1 VRNPV
6 SGAQFRRDVKL
17 AQKRG
22 KDMAKLREVIQVL
35 IDTRPLPPR
44 CKDHPLGGD
53 WKHLKHFRDCHIE
66 PDWLLIY
73 KIDGDDLYLVRTG
86 THSDL
91 FWLRN
96 FERAMRSGVLAIC
109 ATWWLREHALAK
121 SRRIPKPWT
130 YMRARL
136 TAAREAP

>member
-22 KDMAKLREVIQVL
+22 QDMAKLREL
-35 IDTRPLPPR
+35 IGLLIEGDPLPLHY
-44 CKDHPLGGD
+44 KDHSLGGD
-53 WKHLKHFRDCHIE
+53 WKHHRDCHIE

-91 FWLRN
+91 F
-96 FERAMRSGVLAIC
+96 
-109 ATWWLREHALAK
+109 
-121 SRRIPKPWT
+121 
-130 YMRARL
+130 
-136 TAAREAP
+136 